1 MPQLLA
7 MLFDRPLYDDV
18 LLTISTAAE
27 LAILYFVIKEG
38 GKVVTNV
45 SEIREAT
52 SGTVYGDTDDLTV
65 GSRVVILQP
74 RPGVPREKWEYGQE
88 VYVIREVDKPM
99 NRALATPVLP
109 PVQGP
114 TPTVQGPLSGPQSPP
129 KRISVAG

>member
-7 MLFDRPLYDDV
+7 MFFDRPLYDDV

-38 GKVVTNV
+38 RSVVANV

-52 SGTVYGDTDDLTV
+52 SGTVYGSTDDLTV
-65 GSRVVILQP
+65 GSRVQILQP
-74 RPGVPREKWEYGQE
+74 FPGIPRDKWGCGQE
-88 VYVIREVDKPM
+88 IYVIREVDKAM

-109 PVQGP
+109 PKVGP
-114 TPTVQGPLSGPQSPP
+114 TPTVQGPLSGPNSPF
-129 KRISVAG
+129 KKISVPG